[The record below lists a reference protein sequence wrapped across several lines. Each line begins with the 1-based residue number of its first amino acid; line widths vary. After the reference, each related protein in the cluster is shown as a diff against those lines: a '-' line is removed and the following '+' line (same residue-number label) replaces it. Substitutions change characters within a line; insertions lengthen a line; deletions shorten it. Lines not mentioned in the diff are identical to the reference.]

1 MLLNVGFTKNPR
13 HPAKA
18 EINTTVETVSNSEFR
33 PEFEIIP
40 KPRNVPLC
48 RRLARGVLPI
58 VADEIFALFT
68 PKDMN

>member
-40 KPRNVPLC
+40 KPRDVPSADDWLVAYC
-48 RRLARGVLPI
+48 RL
-58 VADEIFALFT
+58 
-68 PKDMN
+68 